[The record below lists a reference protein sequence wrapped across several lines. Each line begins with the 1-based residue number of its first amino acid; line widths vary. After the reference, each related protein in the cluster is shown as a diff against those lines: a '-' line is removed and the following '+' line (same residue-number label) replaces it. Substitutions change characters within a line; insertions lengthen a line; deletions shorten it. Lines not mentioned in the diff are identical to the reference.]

1 MPDVPDIIPFL
12 RRNLREEPVA
22 GETYTLYG
30 NENSVGG
37 YYRAV
42 ADVADRCLILSSS
55 PGRLLMDVQRL
66 AVSRRRIRMARRTSH
81 ETPEGVIVRVATE
94 RLSPYTGAVGRHCA
108 SLSWK
113 ARWDRTLAMT
123 EEQYH
128 LAMLSIELANRFHG
142 AAFRAA
148 ATRLAFLPHCLR
160 DMNSDCRAEKR
171 EYDEV
176 CRGCTKSCWLNGI
189 SKLLRLHDVSP
200 YIWMTADLNR
210 LIARLKG
217 REGGLGI
224 LGIACVPELA
234 RGIRMC
240 MRHGVPVVGIPLN
253 ANRCARWM
261 GQFHDNSVS
270 LEHLRDLLRVGHAG

>member
-1 MPDVPDIIPFL
+1 MHDVPDIIPFL
-12 RRNLREEPVA
+12 RRNLRERPVA

-30 NENSVGG
+30 GVNNVDG

-42 ADVADRCLILSSS
+42 AEVADRCLSLSVS
-55 PGRLLMDVQRL
+55 PGRLLVDVQRL
-66 AVSRRRIRMARRTSH
+66 AVSRRRIREAQRSPV
-81 ETPEGVIVRVATE
+81 ETPEGVIVRVASG
-94 RLSPYTGAVGRHCA
+94 RLSPFTGAVSRHCA

-113 ARWDRTLAMT
+113 SRWDRTLSMT

-128 LAMLSIELANRFHG
+128 LSMLSIELANRLHG

-189 SKLLRLHDVSP
+189 SKLLRLHDVTP
-200 YIWMTADLNR
+200 YIWMTADLDR
-210 LIARLKG
+210 LIAQLKG

-234 RGIRMC
+234 RGIRLC

-261 GQFHDNSVS
+261 GEFHDNSVS
-270 LEHLRDLLRVGHAG
+270 LEQLRDLLRVDHAG